1 MYKQTVND
9 YFLPSF
15 LKSAPIKIALVA
27 FIYNALAFISYQITV
42 TPDNIAPI
50 YTAAGFA
57 LASVLIMGRK
67 TLIGIWIGS
76 VVANLFSFWDT
87 SQMLELPL
95 ISTVLSAVLVASGV
109 TLGAA
114 LGAYFINL
122 LNKGTYPL
130 KTGWGVII
138 FLAISVFYSAICSI
152 LGVSVISLFGLSAPN
167 HFIFNWTT
175 WWQGD
180 FIGTIILTPFLTSW
194 LYRYH
199 IKIIATS
206 LLEAFALGLVTIFI
220 CVLVAFDH
228 ADDQYLLI
236 IILLWATFRFRIR
249 GVSIIA
255 ALFAL
260 LSTIYGSLGYGSFA
274 MTTPEASLTYINS
287 FFGLSTMIALI
298 MAGFYSDYL
307 HKKLDKVNA

>member
-95 ISTVLSAVLVASGV
+95 IST
-109 TLGAA
+109 
-114 LGAYFINL
+114 
-122 LNKGTYPL
+122 
-130 KTGWGVII
+130 
-138 FLAISVFYSAICSI
+138 FL
-152 LGVSVISLFGLSAPN
+152 
-167 HFIFNWTT
+167 
-175 WWQGD
+175 
-180 FIGTIILTPFLTSW
+180 
-194 LYRYH
+194 
-199 IKIIATS
+199 
-206 LLEAFALGLVTIFI
+206 
-220 CVLVAFDH
+220 
-228 ADDQYLLI
+228 
-236 IILLWATFRFRIR
+236 
-249 GVSIIA
+249 
-255 ALFAL
+255 
-260 LSTIYGSLGYGSFA
+260 
-274 MTTPEASLTYINS
+274 
-287 FFGLSTMIALI
+287 
-298 MAGFYSDYL
+298 
-307 HKKLDKVNA
+307 

>member
-1 MYKQTVND
+1 
-9 YFLPSF
+9 
-15 LKSAPIKIALVA
+15 
-27 FIYNALAFISYQITV
+27 
-42 TPDNIAPI
+42 
-50 YTAAGFA
+50 
-57 LASVLIMGRK
+57 
-67 TLIGIWIGS
+67 
-76 VVANLFSFWDT
+76 
-87 SQMLELPL
+87 
-95 ISTVLSAVLVASGV
+95 
-109 TLGAA
+109 
-114 LGAYFINL
+114 
-122 LNKGTYPL
+122 
-130 KTGWGVII
+130 
-138 FLAISVFYSAICSI
+138 
-152 LGVSVISLFGLSAPN
+152 
-167 HFIFNWTT
+167 
-175 WWQGD
+175 
-180 FIGTIILTPFLTSW
+180 LTSW

-206 LLEAFALGLVTIFI
+206 LLEALALGLVTIFI

-307 HKKLDKVNA
+307 HKKLDKIKA

>member
-1 MYKQTVND
+1 MYKQSPTD

-15 LKSAPIKIALVA
+15 LKSTPIKIALVA

-76 VVANLFSFWDT
+76 VVANMFSFWDT

-95 ISTVLSAVLVASGV
+95 ISTLLSAILVASGV
-109 TLGAA
+109 TFGAA
-114 LGAYFINL
+114 IASYFINHI
-122 LNKGTYPL
+122 NKGSYPL

-138 FLAISVFYSAICSI
+138 FLAISVFYSAICSL
-152 LGVSVISLFGLSAPN
+152 LGVSTISLFALSAPN

-199 IKIIATS
+199 IKIIPTS
-206 LLEAFALGLVTIFI
+206 FLEALALGLLTIFI

-228 ADDQYLLI
+228 AEDQYLLI
-236 IILLWATFRFRIR
+236 IVLLWASLRFRIR
-249 GVSIIA
+249 GVSFIA

-274 MTTPEASLTYINS
+274 MTTEETSLTYINS

-298 MAGFYSDYL
+298 VAGFYSDYL
-307 HKKLDKVNA
+307 HNKHNKAIN

>member
-1 MYKQTVND
+1 MYKQATND

-15 LKSAPIKIALVA
+15 LKSTPIKIFIVA

-50 YTAAGFA
+50 YPAAGFA

-67 TLIGIWIGS
+67 TLIGIWVGS
-76 VVANLFSFWDT
+76 IVANLFAFWDT
-87 SQMLELPL
+87 CQMLKIALTNT
-95 ISTVLSAVLVASGV
+95 IMTAVLVATGV

-114 LGAYFINL
+114 LGAYCINI
-122 LNKGTYPL
+122 LNKGEYPL
-130 KTGWGVII
+130 KTGFSVIL
-138 FLAISVFYSAICSI
+138 FLAVSVFYCAICSL
-152 LGVSVISLFGLSAPN
+152 LGVSAISLFGLSDSN
-167 HFIFNWTT
+167 QFIFNWTT

-180 FIGTIILTPFLTSW
+180 LIGTIILTPFLTSW

-206 LLEAFALGLVTIFI
+206 LFEAIALGLATILI

-228 ADDQYLLI
+228 ADDQYLLLI
-236 IILLWATFRFRIR
+236 VLLWATFRFRIR

-260 LSTIYGSLGYGSFA
+260 LSTLYGSLGYGTFA
-274 MTTPEASLTYINS
+274 ILTPEEALTYINS
-287 FFGLSTMIALI
+287 FFGLSTIIALI

-307 HKKLDKVNA
+307 HKKLDKAKA